1 MRRRYRV
8 ALSLILLLS
17 TILIS
22 TFFTEKTKLSL
33 AEVNNDKPIYRV
45 KTEEKIIAITF
56 DINWAENDELY
67 NILEVL
73 DKYNVKA
80 TFFIMGGWVNYSD
93 ENREK
98 LIKIKEGGHEIGNHS
113 YIHPMFS
120 KITEGRMKEELEK
133 TNKIIKDTIGEEVK
147 LFRFPSGD
155 YSKKACEFIYS
166 QGMVGIQ
173 WDVDSVDWKQ
183 TGAEEEY
190 NRVMKKVIPGSILL
204 FHNNAKYTPGN
215 LDKIIDELQKED
227 YKFAKVGEI
236 IYYNDYFI
244 NEKGEQ
250 IKNN

>member
-1 MRRRYRV
+1 MNRRYRV
-8 ALSLILLLS
+8 GLSLLL
-17 TILIS
+17 LIS
-22 TFFTEKTKLSL
+22 TIIVSILFTEKSKLSL
-33 AEVNNDKPIYRV
+33 AEIKNDKPIYRV
-45 KTEEKIIAITF
+45 KTEEKVIAITF
-56 DINWAENDELY
+56 DINWAEKEELY

-113 YIHPMFS
+113 YKHPMFS
-120 KITEGRMKEELEK
+120 KITEEKMKEELDK
-133 TNKIIKDTIGEEVK
+133 TNKIIKDVTGEEIK

-155 YSKKACEFIYS
+155 YNKKACEFIYN
-166 QGMVGIQ
+166 QGMISIQ

-183 TGAEEEY
+183 SSAIEEY
-190 NRVMKKVIPGSILL
+190 SRVMKKVAPGSILL

-215 LDKIIDELQKED
+215 LDKIIDELLKEG

-236 IYYNDYFI
+236 IYYGDYFI
-244 NEKGEQ
+244 NENGEQ